1 MKAHHGQEVA
11 REERTLLR
19 QRSVFPRV
27 LEIPAFLYLR
37 TASSADPTSVVTQ
50 DVDRME
56 HDDVGG
62 LQ

>member
-1 MKAHHGQEVA
+1 M
-11 REERTLLR
+11 REERTLFC

-27 LEIPAFLYLR
+27 LEIPAFLDLR
-37 TASSADPTSVVTQ
+37 TASSADPTSVVAQ

-56 HDDVGG
+56 HDDVGC